1 MSKTKD
7 IDSYDHQD
15 SNRTNVPPI
24 GLVSASTD
32 PDSSPK
38 QYTHDPHL
46 DPELQ
51 WSGKSER
58 SSFEVPTTSL
68 HVHERI
74 DPRTIISAFGK
85 SKYQPSIFDSLEE
98 NRPIR
103 EAIEFYKHT
112 NNWTNRLIAGDSL
125 LVMNSLLEKENLA
138 KQVQMVYVDPPYG
151 IRYGSNFQPW
161 LDHTKTSLTDDKD
174 DNLTREPEQ
183 IRAFRD
189 TWELGVHSYLS
200 YLRDRLLLAREL
212 LSDTGSCFLQISE
225 ENVHRVGLL
234 LDEIFG
240 ASNRIATIPFATTA
254 SRYTKTLPIVSDYLL
269 WYCKDRKRVKFSPLY
284 EKMTRQ
290 EMIEYFS
297 WHAAV
302 ELEDGSSRSLT
313 DLERFDPDSNLPKN
327 AKLYRRVGLD
337 SQGSG
342 GKSSEK
348 KESYEWNGQ
357 VFKPAHRRQWSIS
370 REGLDELNRLGR
382 LVIATTG
389 KSLAWKR
396 YEDEVPGR
404 MLTNLWPK
412 QSFPQGKEK
421 IYVVQTAAKI
431 VRRCMLMTTDPG
443 DLVLDPT
450 CGGGTTAF
458 VAEQWGRRWV
468 TCDTSRIAIALTK
481 QRLMTA
487 VYDYYVLNNAK
498 DGVKGDFQYKSVK
511 RPRASTLAYSEPTPE
526 VILRDQPLIDK
537 DVVRVSGAFTM
548 EAVPTPIVLSID
560 EVEQETVGPSDSSV
574 ARTAPTISQMQW
586 RDELSQSGVRGRRGQ
601 VIKFTRLDP
610 ITGKYLHA
618 DGEVTTSNGKTTRV
632 MVSFGSEHT
641 PLEKRQVERALQEVQ
656 YFKPQPSILIFAAF
670 QFDPEA
676 SKDIDETQW
685 PGITILKV
693 QMDSDLLTEDL
704 KKKSRS
710 SESFW
715 LIGQPDV
722 RVTKLAGEKQQYKVS
737 VHGFDYYNALS
748 GEVESGT
755 DSQIAMWSLDTDYD
769 GRSLFPRQV
778 FFPMKSG
785 SNSDWT
791 PLKDALKGKIDL
803 ELIEAFYGTESI
815 PFESGEHLRI
825 GVKIVDDRGLESFRI
840 LNLDD

>member
-1 MSKTKD
+1 M
-7 IDSYDHQD
+7 
-15 SNRTNVPPI
+15 
-24 GLVSASTD
+24 
-32 PDSSPK
+32 
-38 QYTHDPHL
+38 
-46 DPELQ
+46 
-51 WSGKSER
+51 
-58 SSFEVPTTSL
+58 
-68 HVHERI
+68 
-74 DPRTIISAFGK
+74 
-85 SKYQPSIFDSLEE
+85 
-98 NRPIR
+98 
-103 EAIEFYKHT
+103 
-112 NNWTNRLIAGDSL
+112 
-125 LVMNSLLEKENLA
+125 
-138 KQVQMVYVDPPYG
+138 
-151 IRYGSNFQPW
+151 
-161 LDHTKTSLTDDKD
+161 
-174 DNLTREPEQ
+174 
-183 IRAFRD
+183 
-189 TWELGVHSYLS
+189 
-200 YLRDRLLLAREL
+200 
-212 LSDTGSCFLQISE
+212 
-225 ENVHRVGLL
+225 
-234 LDEIFG
+234 
-240 ASNRIATIPFATTA
+240 
-254 SRYTKTLPIVSDYLL
+254 
-269 WYCKDRKRVKFSPLY
+269 
-284 EKMTRQ
+284 
-290 EMIEYFS
+290 
-297 WHAAV
+297 
-302 ELEDGSSRSLT
+302 
-313 DLERFDPDSNLPKN
+313 
-327 AKLYRRVGLD
+327 
-337 SQGSG
+337 
-342 GKSSEK
+342 
-348 KESYEWNGQ
+348 
-357 VFKPAHRRQWSIS
+357 
-370 REGLDELNRLGR
+370 
-382 LVIATTG
+382 
-389 KSLAWKR
+389 
-396 YEDEVPGR
+396 
-404 MLTNLWPK
+404 
-412 QSFPQGKEK
+412 
-421 IYVVQTAAKI
+421 
-431 VRRCMLMTTDPG
+431 
-443 DLVLDPT
+443 
-450 CGGGTTAF
+450 
-458 VAEQWGRRWV
+458 
-468 TCDTSRIAIALTK
+468 
-481 QRLMTA
+481 
-487 VYDYYVLNNAK
+487 
-498 DGVKGDFQYKSVK
+498 
-511 RPRASTLAYSEPTPE
+511 AYSEPTPE

-537 DVVRVSGAFTM
+537 DIVRVSGAFTM

-610 ITGKYLHA
+610 IMGKYLHA

-737 VHGFDYYNALS
+737 VHGFDYYNVLS

-755 DSQIAMWSLDTDYD
+755 ESQIAMWSLDTDYD

-791 PLKDALKGKIDL
+791 PLNDALKGKIDL